1 MICIFHLLS
10 DDPDGPAR
18 CWAVTGLLL
27 RMAQSVS
34 AFIRVTHT
42 LTLCNRLDYVRD
54 IPVYSFERELTTAL
68 DRKTS
73 LFEQNPKEHRRRARL
88 WWEIAFFDRIQS
100 LFYGRP
106 TGINSACVLYT
117 KLQFKGLTRFL
128 ETDNVTAPCQK
139 KIPRN
144 QTVGPQLP

>member
-1 MICIFHLLS
+1 MPQLTCCLQAMICIFHLLS

-34 AFIRVTHT
+34 AFIHVAHT
-42 LTLCNRLDYVRD
+42 LTLWDRLDYVCN
-54 IPVYSFERELTTAL
+54 ILVHSFEQELTAAL

-106 TGINSACVLYT
+106 TGINSACVLCA
-117 KLQFKGLTRFL
+117 KLNAR
-128 ETDNVTAPCQK
+128 D
-139 KIPRN
+139 
-144 QTVGPQLP
+144 